1 MSNPASASFSTIARP
16 TRFAPPVTNATL
28 ALIAPYYTFWIFKLT
43 RPAVV
48 RHVFR
53 LNQLLI
59 VEFDWGEKEPA
70 FMLNQPYDNFDLRN
84 WLMPHV
90 RTRIA
95 VSEIISPRGR
105 EAVYR

>member
-1 MSNPASASFSTIARP
+1 
-16 TRFAPPVTNATL
+16 
-28 ALIAPYYTFWIFKLT
+28 
-43 RPAVV
+43 
-48 RHVFR
+48 
-53 LNQLLI
+53 LI